1 VCHAHRLPLAL
12 TWIPSCYTKGDGDE
26 ITGVRVRESNAN
38 SGEKYILCIEETA
51 CYVNDRTMKGFVRAC
66 LEHHLEEGQGVAG
79 KALQSN
85 HPFFFPDVKSYDISE
100 YPLVHHARKFGLNAA
115 VSIRLRSTYTGD
127 DDYILEF
134 FLPVNMSGSSEQQLL
149 LNNLPGTMQRMCKSL
164 RTVSD
169 AELCGAEGS
178 KVGFEKGGIQNFL
191 PMAMSRRN
199 SQMTLSDSDV
209 NSTEKMPLN
218 VSNTKNDGFE
228 ADSPHEQVFFLIVS
242 LILSIF
248 FLFYFLLKLKLKR
261 ACLVTGFVH
270 NLLALIVPTIS
281 MVPIALHDGILCFS
295 GCTGLLD

>member
-1 VCHAHRLPLAL
+1 
-12 TWIPSCYTKGDGDE
+12 
-26 ITGVRVRESNAN
+26 
-38 SGEKYILCIEETA
+38 
-51 CYVNDRTMKGFVRAC
+51 
-66 LEHHLEEGQGVAG
+66 
-79 KALQSN
+79 
-85 HPFFFPDVKSYDISE
+85 VKSYDISE

-242 LILSIF
+242 LILSFF